1 MRLRRPAVQAHI
13 VISDTAHGLPYSKG
27 LMASSVMMAGVPPA
41 HAYRVAEKV
50 EQELNERGVRQI
62 TSAELRYLAASLLA
76 EIDERHAST
85 YLQWQAVEEL
95 DQPLIILLGG
105 ATGVGKSTIATQ
117 LAARL
122 GITRVISTDAIRE
135 VLRAALSQKLIPTLY
150 VSSFNADEAL
160 RVPLSS
166 RAEQLIVGFQEQV
179 TSVSVGIKALIAR
192 ALEEGTDIIV
202 EGAHVVPGFLE
213 GWEEEFDQ
221 AVLVPVVIAVSD
233 AEMHRSH
240 FAMRALETRSRPR
253 DRYLGNFEKIRAL
266 QGYILSLAE
275 KAGAPVVEMFDLDS
289 TLQQIA
295 AIVVAKALEKAQV
308 RTEVEPQPEG
318 AGAGWP
324 TGVLEPTGTSGAME
338 SGRGDSVVVSHS
350 PGRVPRLK
358 SWELLGTRRKG

>member
-1 MRLRRPAVQAHI
+1 MSSPGERLV
-13 VISDTAHGLPYSKG
+13 
-27 LMASSVMMAGVPPA
+27 
-41 HAYRVAEKV
+41 
-50 EQELNERGVRQI
+50 
-62 TSAELRYLAASLLA
+62 
-76 EIDERHAST
+76 
-85 YLQWQAVEEL
+85 
-95 DQPLIILLGG
+95 
-105 ATGVGKSTIATQ
+105 
-117 LAARL
+117 
-122 GITRVISTDAIRE
+122 
-135 VLRAALSQKLIPTLY
+135 
-150 VSSFNADEAL
+150 
-160 RVPLSS
+160 
-166 RAEQLIVGFQEQV
+166 VGFREQV
-179 TSVSVGIKALIAR
+179 NAVSVGIEALIDR

-275 KAGAPVVEMFDLDS
+275 RAGAPVVEMFDLDS

-308 RTEVEPQPEG
+308 RTEVELRPEG
-318 AGAGWP
+318 GDAEWAMGAVG
-324 TGVLEPTGTSGAME
+324 TTGTTETKGAME
-338 SGRGDSVVVSHS
+338 SGLERSVVASRT

-358 SWELLGTRRKG
+358 SWELLGARRKG

>member
-1 MRLRRPAVQAHI
+1 
-13 VISDTAHGLPYSKG
+13 
-27 LMASSVMMAGVPPA
+27 
-41 HAYRVAEKV
+41 
-50 EQELNERGVRQI
+50 
-62 TSAELRYLAASLLA
+62 
-76 EIDERHAST
+76 
-85 YLQWQAVEEL
+85 
-95 DQPLIILLGG
+95 
-105 ATGVGKSTIATQ
+105 
-117 LAARL
+117 
-122 GITRVISTDAIRE
+122 

-160 RVPLSS
+160 RVPISS
-166 RAEQLIVGFQEQV
+166 PSEQLIVGFQEQV
-179 TSVSVGIKALIAR
+179 TAVSVGIKALIAR

-240 FAMRALETRSRPR
+240 FAMRGLETRSRPR
-253 DRYLGNFEKIRAL
+253 DRYLSNFEKIRAL

-275 KAGAPVVEMFDLDS
+275 RAGAPVVEMFDLDS

-324 TGVLEPTGTSGAME
+324 AEVMELTGTNGAME
-338 SGRGDSVVVSHS
+338 SGREDSIVASRT

-358 SWELLGTRRKG
+358 SWELLGARRKG